1 MADNLS
7 SKLSLVPDARMR
19 AALKDIMD
27 GETVA
32 VAETW
37 SLGTVVAAD
46 ADFLIKAATSDELPN
61 NATITYL
68 STATN
73 ASPHDAAAGTTTIVP
88 QGASTGVVVWD
99 VRDGATYGRNLIS
112 VMTHDS
118 AVVAS
123 TVTISGY
130 DWTGQAMSELHTI
143 TASGTTK
150 TVNGKKAF
158 AYVKSVAIASAG
170 NSTTNTLNVGT
181 GAVLG
186 LPYFLEKKGHML
198 NASIDG
204 VAEQINV
211 SSNATVVAGVTTSPA
226 TTITGDVRGTI
237 TFNGSLGV
245 EALVTYYVS
254 RRGTTSNI
262 HGVTQV

>member
-19 AALKDIMD
+19 AALKDILD
-27 GETVA
+27 GEPVNG
-32 VAETW
+32 AETW

-46 ADFLIKAATSDELPN
+46 ADFLIKAATGTELPN
-61 NATITYL
+61 TETVTYL
-68 STATN
+68 ASAVD
-73 ASPHDAAAGTTTIVP
+73 ASPHDAAATTTTI
-88 QGASTGVVVWD
+88 GGVTVWD
-99 VRDGATYGRNLIS
+99 VRDGATYGRNLVS
-112 VMTHDS
+112 VMTHGS

-123 TVTISGY
+123 TILLSGY

-143 TASGTTK
+143 TAGTTSK
-150 TVNGKKAF
+150 TVTGTKAF
-158 AYVKSVAIASAG
+158 AYVKSVAIYAAADSEA
-170 NSTTNTLNVGT
+170 NTLNIGT
-181 GAVLG
+181 GAKLG

-211 SSNATVVAGVTTSPA
+211 ASNATVLAGVTTTA
-226 TTITGDVRGTI
+226 TTATGDVRGTI

-245 EALVTYYVS
+245 EAMVTYYVS
-254 RRGTTSNI
+254 RRNTASNV
-262 HGVTQV
+262 HGVTQA